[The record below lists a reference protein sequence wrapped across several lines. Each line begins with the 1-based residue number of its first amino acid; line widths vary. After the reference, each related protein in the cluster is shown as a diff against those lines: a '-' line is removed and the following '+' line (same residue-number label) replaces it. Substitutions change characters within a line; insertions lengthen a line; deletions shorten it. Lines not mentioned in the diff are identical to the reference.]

1 MSDNSS
7 APLVVS
13 AAKFPRKSVMIASA
27 AAFSVAAIGGAVFGF
42 SWSGGGEQAVA
53 EPPAAIASVAA
64 PAPVM
69 PGVSS
74 LPGNFADIVERVSP
88 AVVSIKAKV
97 SGPQVSELKGDELE
111 NIPPGLREYFEKY
124 RRAPDRAKPR
134 GGEVQGSGFVVDSTG
149 FMVTNNH
156 VIADATD
163 IEVNFV
169 DGKKFKAKLIGRDPL
184 TDIAVL
190 KIQGGSKFPFVSFG
204 DDRSVRVGDWVLAV
218 GNPFGLG
225 GTVTAGI
232 VSARGR
238 DEVGGAQFT
247 DFLQI
252 DASINR
258 GNSGGPAFDL
268 SGRVIGMNT
277 AIFSPS
283 GGSVGIG
290 FAIPSTTVQRVVAE
304 LKNAGSVTRGWLGV
318 KIQSLDDDYVQSMGL
333 ANTNGALV
341 NEVVEASPAAK
352 AGFKHGDVVLK
363 MDGQS
368 IKDNRDLSRRVAA
381 LQVGQHAKFTVWRDN
396 RESTISVTIAKRP
409 GEEALV
415 ASDDNR
421 EGGPGAKPDGLGEA
435 KVAALGLDLAMIT
448 PTMRSDLE
456 LSKDA
461 TGMLIT
467 NIDPDSDAAE
477 RGLQPGD
484 RIVKVGANEVHSI
497 ADVNSAIATANALK
511 RPSVLLFV
519 ERGNN
524 QKVFIPVKLKKIG

>member
-13 AAKFPRKSVMIASA
+13 SSKYPRKSVMIASA

-42 SWSGGGEQAVA
+42 SWSGGGEQAIA
-53 EPPAAIASVAA
+53 EPPPAIASVAA
-64 PAPVM
+64 PAPAM
-69 PGVSS
+69 LGVSS

-97 SGPQVSELKGDELE
+97 SGPQVSELKGDEME
-111 NIPPGLREYFEKY
+111 NVPPALREYFERY
-124 RRAPDRAKPR
+124 RRAPERAKPR
-134 GGEVQGSGFVVDSTG
+134 GGEVQGSGFVVDATG
-149 FMVTNNH
+149 YMVTNNH

-169 DGKKFKAKLIGRDPL
+169 DGKKFKAKLIGRDAL

-190 KIQGGSKFPFVSFG
+190 KIQGGTKFPFVSFG
-204 DDRSVRVGDWVLAV
+204 DDRGVRVGDWVLAV

-258 GNSGGPAFDL
+258 GNSGGPTFDL

-318 KIQSLDDDYVQSMGL
+318 KIQSLDDDYAQSMGL
-333 ANTNGALV
+333 SNTNGALV
-341 NEVVEASPAAK
+341 NEVVDASPAFK
-352 AGFKHGDVVLK
+352 AGFKGGDVVLK
-363 MDGQS
+363 MDGQP

-381 LQVGQHAKFTVWRDN
+381 LQVGQHSKFTVWRDN

-415 ASDDNR
+415 ASNDDR
-421 EGGPGAKPDGLGEA
+421 DGAPGAKPDGLGEA
-435 KVAALGLDLAMIT
+435 KVAALGMDLAMIT
-448 PTMRSDLE
+448 PAMRSDLE
-456 LSKDA
+456 MSKDA

-484 RIVKVGANEVHSI
+484 RIVKVGTNEVRSI
-497 ADVNSAIATANALK
+497 ADVNSAIATAKALK

>member
-13 AAKFPRKSVMIASA
+13 SSKYPRKSVMIASA

-42 SWSGGGEQAVA
+42 SWGGGGEQAIA
-53 EPPAAIASVAA
+53 EPPPAIASVAA
-64 PAPVM
+64 PAPAM
-69 PGVSS
+69 LGVSS

-97 SGPQVSELKGDELE
+97 SGPQVSELKGDEME
-111 NIPPGLREYFEKY
+111 NVPPALREYFERY
-124 RRAPDRAKPR
+124 RRAPERAKPR
-134 GGEVQGSGFVVDSTG
+134 GGEVQGSGFVVDATG
-149 FMVTNNH
+149 YMVTNNH

-169 DGKKFKAKLIGRDPL
+169 DGKKFKAKLIGRDAL

-190 KIQGGSKFPFVSFG
+190 KIQGGTKFPFVSFG
-204 DDRSVRVGDWVLAV
+204 DDRGVRVGDWVLAV

-258 GNSGGPAFDL
+258 GNSGGPTFDL

-318 KIQSLDDDYVQSMGL
+318 KIQSLDDDYAQSMGL
-333 ANTNGALV
+333 SNTNGALV
-341 NEVVEASPAAK
+341 NEVVDASPAFK
-352 AGFKHGDVVLK
+352 AGFKGGDVVLK
-363 MDGQS
+363 MDGQP

-381 LQVGQHAKFTVWRDN
+381 LQVGQHSKFTVWRDN
-396 RESTISVTIAKRP
+396 RETTISVTIAKRP

-415 ASDDNR
+415 ASDDR
-421 EGGPGAKPDGLGEA
+421 EGGPGAKPDGMGEA
-435 KVAALGLDLAMIT
+435 KVAALGMDLAMIT

-456 LSKDA
+456 MSKDA

-484 RIVKVGANEVHSI
+484 RIVKVGTNEVRSI
-497 ADVNSAIATANALK
+497 ADVNSAIATAKALK